1 MCIFEK
7 YKLRRFCFFMRKSL
21 FCKILICVAMM
32 TAFAAKA
39 EAQNSFYYDIA
50 NSNRKKSSAE
60 MGISLAGVY
69 MFTSP
74 ESTDVVL
81 KPRIGIRGALSMAI
95 CWQKKYA
102 LQFDLAYLYNKVEAK
117 RGETEYDVK
126 AGTMEIPVMFSYR
139 GIGPLRLNAGLVF
152 SVVGTGRYD
161 LVSERIEFGSL
172 RPLMGY
178 TVGVGVNLTQHLLI
192 ESRFT
197 GGFKSTMNYFEG
209 AEFYTRSSWLT
220 LGIGYMF

>member
-1 MCIFEK
+1 
-7 YKLRRFCFFMRKSL
+7 MRKRL
-21 FCKILICVAMM
+21 FCRILICLALV
-32 TAFAAKA
+32 TALTMEA
-39 EAQNSFYYDIA
+39 EAQNNFYYDIA
-50 NSNRKKSSAE
+50 NSSRQKSSAE

-74 ESTDVVL
+74 ESTDVAL
-81 KPRIGIRGALSMAI
+81 NPRIGIRGALSMSI

-102 LQFDLAYLYNKVEAK
+102 LQFDLAYLHNKVEAK
-117 RGETEYDVK
+117 RDETEYDVK
-126 AGTMEIPVMFSYR
+126 SGAMEIPVMFSYR

-152 SVVGTGRYD
+152 SIVGTGRYD

-197 GGFKSTMNYFEG
+197 GGFKKTMNYFEG